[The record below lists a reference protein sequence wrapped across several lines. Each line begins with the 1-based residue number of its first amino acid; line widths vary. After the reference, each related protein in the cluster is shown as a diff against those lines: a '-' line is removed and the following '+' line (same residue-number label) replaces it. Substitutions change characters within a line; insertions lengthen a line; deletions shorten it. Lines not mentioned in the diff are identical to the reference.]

1 MRAPYSYFRLY
12 NKYDLK
18 APHAAGSPCCLG
30 RWQNKPEAQATTW
43 HVLTPAALSTHGEPS
58 ELQVTRVFVVEDY
71 YGLLR
76 LTTRS
81 LAEGAQLGL

>member
-1 MRAPYSYFRLY
+1 
-12 NKYDLK
+12 
-18 APHAAGSPCCLG
+18 
-30 RWQNKPEAQATTW
+30 
-43 HVLTPAALSTHGEPS
+43 LTPAALSTRGEPS